1 MKKYKY
7 LTIALALTCSFT
19 ACENGGWE
27 FPDYEYSTVY
37 FGSQTPIR
45 TLCMGE
51 DVNPTELDNNHQCE
65 IVATVAGVYSNNQD
79 VKISISVDESLCE
92 GLTFD
97 GEKPVLPMPSN
108 YYTIGNE
115 ITIPK
120 GRVIGG
126 TLVQFTDAYFNDP
139 KTTELTYV
147 IPVRMNSI
155 IAGADSILS
164 GTPMENVSSPRWSHN
179 SDWSVQ
185 PKNYVLYA
193 VKYKNKYHSA
203 FLRRGK
209 DVYSGAKT
217 GTVVRHAAY
226 VEQDEVHE
234 NSEFVTRGLQQLQW
248 NYKVADQEGKN
259 INTQLLLTFNESDG
273 TCTITSEAEN
283 VTATGSG
290 KFVPKG
296 DKNSWGNKD
305 RDVLYLDYTL
315 EYDGIKCVTQDTLVV
330 RDRGMKAEWFTP
342 VED

>member
-7 LTIALALTCSFT
+7 LMVVAALSCSFT
-19 ACENGGWE
+19 ACENGDWE

-51 DVNPTELDNNHQCE
+51 DVNPTELDNKHQCE
-65 IVATVAGVYSNNQD
+65 IVATVAGVYNNTKD
-79 VKISISVDESLCE
+79 VTIGISVDESLCD

-115 ITIPK
+115 IVIPS

-139 KTTELTYV
+139 KTTEVTYV
-147 IPVRMNSI
+147 IPVRMNNV
-155 IAGADSILS
+155 AGADSILS
-164 GTPMENVSSPRWSHN
+164 GTPMDGVTSPRWSH
-179 SDWSVQ
+179 SGDWSVQ

-217 GTVVRHAAY
+217 GTVVRHATY

-248 NYKVADQEGKN
+248 NYEVTNQNGEN

-273 TCTITSEAEN
+273 SCTLTSEAEG
-283 VTATGSG
+283 VTATGTG
-290 KFVPKG
+290 KFVEKG

-342 VED
+342 VEN

>member
-248 NYKVADQEGKN
+248 NYKVADQDGKN
-259 INTQLLLTFNESDG
+259 INTQLLTFNESDG